1 MASDD
6 FQFKTISI
14 IFIESPTDNSMN
26 VKKCDAAADD
36 TNVSVKLANASRFP
50 LVRRLDAH
58 WNLESQLRHYDAEI
72 SRVSGMNSS
81 ALASLEY
88 QERRLREL
96 QSSLKQRVD
105 TDEDKDDQND
115 ADSSVPSKTNSP
127 QTTTS
132 ILQRDSE
139 QRVDADEDKDDQNDA
154 DTNAAVEEGACHQT
168 KSTPNDN
175 VPDAPRNLRA
185 IEVGHDSFTLIWDN
199 ADNDILDYEIKYSSL
214 NLNEGS
220 KKEVSMSC
228 SRWCLK
234 SPIPKGRF
242 ILENLSPNTK
252 YHGIAI
258 RRRNIYG
265 WSGFSNHFQCLTTIA
280 AGKRD

>member
-1 MASDD
+1 
-6 FQFKTISI
+6 
-14 IFIESPTDNSMN
+14 MN

-72 SRVSGMNSS
+72 RRVSGMNSS

-96 QSSLKQRVD
+96 QSSLRSRKGNSPQTRVD

-132 ILQRDSE
+132 ILQRDSK

-168 KSTPNDN
+168 KSTPNDSPFIERVVD

-242 ILENLSPNTK
+242 IMENLSPNTK
-252 YHGIAI
+252 YHDIAI

-265 WSGFSNHFQCLTTIA
+265 WGGFSNHIQCLTTIA
-280 AGKRD
+280 AGKRDD

>member
-1 MASDD
+1 MGLLTS
-6 FQFKTISI
+6 FTRLFNSK
-14 IFIESPTDNSMN
+14 PVLNLKLHPHYNSMN

-72 SRVSGMNSS
+72 RRVSGMNSS

-88 QERRLREL
+88 QERRLRDL
-96 QSSLKQRVD
+96 QSSLR
-105 TDEDKDDQND
+105 
-115 ADSSVPSKTNSP
+115 SSVPSKTNSP

-132 ILQRDSE
+132 ILQRDSK
-139 QRVDADEDKDDQNDA
+139 QRVDTEEDKDDQNDA

-168 KSTPNDN
+168 KSTPNDSPFIERVVD
-175 VPDAPRNLRA
+175 VPDAPRNLRP
-185 IEVGHDSFTLIWDN
+185 IEVGRDSFTLIWDN
-199 ADNDILDYEIKYSSL
+199 ADYDILDYEIKYSSL
-214 NLNEGS
+214 NLNEES

-265 WSGFSNHFQCLTTIA
+265 WSGFSNHIQCLTTIA